1 MTAVDA
7 HVSLWRDLAHEDM
20 RVARE
25 LIDLGRIRHGLFF
38 AYSSLEKIL
47 NAHICEYTRAVAPR
61 LNNLVR
67 LAGLIRLQIAD
78 IHLDL
83 LEDLDDFGE
92 EGWYPE
98 ALAQLPTL
106 EEAQMYIVR
115 AEEALEWFTQQLL
128 ESASAI

>member
-1 MTAVDA
+1 MTDIHT
-7 HVSLWRDLAHEDM
+7 HVSHWRNGAHEDM

-25 LIDLGRIRHGLFF
+25 LVDLGRIRHGLFF

-47 NAHICEYTRAVAPR
+47 KAHICEYTRAIAPR

-67 LAGLIRLQIAD
+67 LAGLTRLQIAD
-78 IHLDL
+78 LHLDL
-83 LEDLDDFGE
+83 LEDLNAFGA

-98 ALAQLPTL
+98 SLAQLPSL
-106 EEAQMYIVR
+106 AEAQMYIVR

-128 ESASAI
+128 ASAGAV